1 MFNFDFQKTEIYRA
15 VKVARSPVF
24 AAIKV
29 GKIIFLTLS
38 IIFIILFFT
47 STFGPELAGLL
58 NGKPLTNISFDYN
71 FLLGFALIF
80 FNGFI
85 FCLLIMIF
93 VNIKLKNPKLAKM
106 TSVSNLAKF
115 LDFKT
120 TRALHSTMQFCKK
133 TKIFP
138 VNSTVFLYFLLK
150 ENSELSFALSR
161 LLLDKKIITEKL
173 KEYFAPQKF
182 KDHLSVGVYSEKFEQ
197 SIKEALKIAESKGH
211 KRVTIGDVL
220 SALSMHEPILGGF
233 LLEADLRPE
242 DMKNTILWQEQE
254 QEKRDCDKRFW
265 DYERL
270 SQKGSIGRGFACGY
284 TITLDEYATDC
295 SHAAFKEGITGVIGY
310 ETEIEQAEMIL
321 TSPAINNVLLVGQP
335 GVGVKSVVNSIA
347 LKSISGQSSS
357 GVNYQRV
364 MELRIPQLLA
374 QLQSAEEVEDVLDK
388 IFREVTNAGN
398 IILVIDEFHNFV
410 GGESAPGTINIAGLL
425 SSYLNLPE
433 FQLIAITSYSGLHK
447 RIEENPSIL
456 NLFSKVEVK
465 EPSVDETLR
474 ILQKLAPSL
483 ERKYNTF
490 ISYPAIS
497 QAVDLS
503 DKYIANIPFP
513 KKAKEVLE
521 ETTVRVSATKDTWVL
536 PKHVDM
542 VVSQKTEIP
551 VGKIEVEEKEVL
563 LNLEDLIHKR
573 IINQNEA
580 VKEISTS
587 LRRARAK
594 LKKRKGPMGDF
605 LFLGPTGVGKTETAK
620 ALSSIYFGS
629 EDKIVRL
636 DMSEFQTKDDIPR
649 LIGSSGQEG
658 LLTTPIRE
666 NPFSLLLLDEIE
678 KAHPNILNLFLQVLD
693 EGHITDG
700 LGRKVDFKNTIII
713 ATSNAGYKII
723 LEELKN
729 DLDFSEIRQKL
740 LDEIFN
746 KAIFRPEFINRFDAV
761 VIFSP
766 LSEENLLDIAHLML
780 AKIQEGLKEKNIDFI
795 ISEELK
801 QKVVELGYDV
811 TFGARNLQRVI
822 QDKVENPLAE
832 ALLRGDVKKGDRIML
847 TAKRFEVKL
856 LEN

>member
-15 VKVARSPVF
+15 VKIVKNPIFRVVK
-24 AAIKV
+24 IK
-29 GKIIFLTLS
+29 KIILLALS
-38 IIFIILFFT
+38 IIFCLLFLV
-47 STFGPELAGLL
+47 STFGSQLDSLL
-58 NGKPLTNISFDYN
+58 RDRSLTNIAFDYN
-71 FLLGFALIF
+71 FLLGFTLIF
-80 FNGFI
+80 LTGSI
-85 FCLLIMIF
+85 VCLLITAF
-93 VNIKLKNPKLAKM
+93 VNVKLKHPKVPKM
-106 TSVSNLAKF
+106 TSVVNLALF

-133 TKIFP
+133 AKIFP
-138 VNSTVFLYFLLK
+138 VNSTVFLYFLIQ
-150 ENSELSFALSR
+150 ENSELSFVLSR
-161 LLLDKKIITEKL
+161 LLLDKEAIVEKL

-182 KDHLSVGVYSEKFEQ
+182 KDHLSAGVYSEKFEQ
-197 SIKEALKIAESKGH
+197 SIKEALQISQNREH
-211 KRVTIGDVL
+211 KRVTMGDML
-220 SALSMHEPILGGF
+220 SALSMYEPILGGF

-242 DMKNTILWQEQE
+242 DIRNAVFWQEEE
-254 QEKRDCDKRFW
+254 QNKRDRQKRFW
-265 DYERL
+265 DYENL
-270 SQKGSIGRGFACGY
+270 SRKGSIGRGFACGY
-284 TITLDEYATDC
+284 TITLDQYAEDC
-295 SHAAFKEGITGVIGY
+295 SHAAFREGIGEIVGY
-310 ETEIEQAEMIL
+310 ESEIEQTEMIL
-321 TSPAINNVLLVGQP
+321 SSPAINNVLLIGEP
-335 GVGVKSVVNSIA
+335 GVGIKNIVNAIA
-347 LKSISGQSSS
+347 LKSIRGQSLP

-374 QLQSAEEVEDVLDK
+374 RLQDAEEVENILDK

-398 IILVIDEFHNFV
+398 IILIIDEFHNFV
-410 GGESAPGTINIAGLL
+410 GGEAAPGTINIAGLL

-456 NLFSKVEVK
+456 NLFSKVEVM
-465 EPSVDETLR
+465 EPSSEETVR

-483 ERKYNTF
+483 ERKYNKF
-490 ISYPAIS
+490 ISYPAIA

-503 DKYIANIPFP
+503 DRYIANVPFP
-513 KKAKEVLE
+513 KKAKEILE
-521 ETTVRVSATKDTWVL
+521 ETIVRVAATKDKWVL
-536 PKHVDM
+536 PEHVDK

-551 VGKIEVEEKEVL
+551 VGKVELKEKELL

-587 LRRARAK
+587 LRRARAE

-620 ALSSIYFGS
+620 ALSEIYFGS
-629 EDKIVRL
+629 EEKIIRL

-693 EGHITDG
+693 DGHITDG

-723 LEELKN
+723 LKELKN
-729 DLDFSEIRQKL
+729 DLDFSEIKQKL
-740 LDEIFN
+740 LDKIFD

-761 VIFSP
+761 VIFNP
-766 LSEENLLDIAHLML
+766 LSKENLLDIAQLML
-780 AKIQEGLKEKNIDFI
+780 SKIQKGLEEKNIEFV

-801 QKVVELGYDV
+801 EKVVELGYDV
-811 TFGARNLQRVI
+811 TFGARNLQRTI

-832 ALLRGDVKKGDRIML
+832 ALLKGEIKRGDRIEL
-847 TAKRFEVKL
+847 TAARFKVKV

>member
-15 VKVARSPVF
+15 VKIVKNPIF
-24 AAIKV
+24 GAIKIK
-29 GKIIFLTLS
+29 KIIFLALS
-38 IIFIILFFT
+38 IIFGLFFIV
-47 STFGPELAGLL
+47 SSFGSQIDTLL
-58 NGKPLTNISFDYN
+58 RDKSLTNIAFDYN

-80 FNGFI
+80 FSGFI
-85 FCLLIMIF
+85 VCLLITSF
-93 VNIKLKNPKLAKM
+93 VNIRLKNPKTPQI
-106 TSVSNLAKF
+106 TSVVNLALF

-120 TRALHSTMQFCKK
+120 TRALYSTIQFCKK
-133 TKIFP
+133 AKIFP

-150 ENSELSFALSR
+150 QNEELSFVLLR
-161 LLLDKKIITEKL
+161 LLLDKEAIMEKL
-173 KEYFAPQKF
+173 KEYFAPQRF
-182 KDHLSVGVYSEKFEQ
+182 KDRLSAGVYSEKFEQ
-197 SIKEALKIAESKGH
+197 SIK
-211 KRVTIGDVL
+211 
-220 SALSMHEPILGGF
+220 SALEIAQGKEHKHIIMGDMLSGLAMNEPILGGF

-242 DMKNTILWQEQE
+242 DIKNTISWQEDEQDKKNQE
-254 QEKRDCDKRFW
+254 KRFW
-265 DYERL
+265 DYGNL
-270 SQKGSIGRGFACGY
+270 SRKGSIGRGFASGY
-284 TITLDEYATDC
+284 TITLDQYAIDC
-295 SHAAFKEGITGVIGY
+295 AQSAFQEGISKIIGY
-310 ETEIEQAEMIL
+310 ESEIEQAEMIL
-321 TSPAINNVLLVGQP
+321 SSPAINNALLIGEP
-335 GVGVKSVVNSIA
+335 GVGIKNIVNAIA
-347 LKSISGQSSS
+347 LKSIRGQSLP

-364 MELRIPQLLA
+364 MELKIPQLLA
-374 QLQSAEEVEDVLDK
+374 QLQSAEEVEDILDK

-398 IILVIDEFHNFV
+398 IILIIDEFHNFV
-410 GGESAPGTINIAGLL
+410 GGETAPGTVNIAGLL
-425 SSYLNLPE
+425 SSYLNFPE

-465 EPSVDETLR
+465 EPSAKETVR

-483 ERKYNTF
+483 ERKYNRF
-490 ISYPAIS
+490 ISYPAIA

-503 DKYIANIPFP
+503 DRYIANVPFP
-513 KKAKEVLE
+513 KKAKEILE
-521 ETTVRVSATKDTWVL
+521 ETIVRVAATKDKWVL
-536 PKHVDM
+536 PKHIDR

-551 VGKIEVEEKEVL
+551 VGKMEVKEKELL
-563 LNLEDLIHKR
+563 LNLEDLIHER

-620 ALSSIYFGS
+620 ALASIYFGS
-629 EDKIVRL
+629 EEKIIRL
-636 DMSEFQTKDDIPR
+636 DMSEFQTKDDVPR

-678 KAHPNILNLFLQVLD
+678 KAHPKILNLFLQVLD

-740 LDEIFN
+740 LDEIFS

-766 LSEENLLDIAHLML
+766 LSKENLLDIAQLML
-780 AKIQEGLKEKNIDFI
+780 NKIQRGLEEKNIEFV
-795 ISEELK
+795 ISQELK
-801 QKVVELGYDV
+801 ERIVEIGYDV
-811 TFGARNLQRVI
+811 TFGARNLERTI

-832 ALLRGDVKKGDRIML
+832 ALLKGDIERGDRIEL
-847 TAKRFEVKL
+847 TGKRFKVKVL
-856 LEN
+856 KN